1 MGGVQEGDVII
12 RFDNKNITDPSNL
25 RNIVSLMPPGS
36 KSDVV
41 VYRNGSKKSLSVVLQ
56 ELNDGKQV
64 AVKRNSGNESVL
76 GLELKEINRDLMDK
90 YNIYF

>member
-1 MGGVQEGDVII
+1 MVRYYSVVGESPAELGGVQEGDVII

-41 VYRNGSKKSLSVVLQ
+41 VFRNGSKRTLACTSGAEMENKLPLVILQ
-56 ELNDGKQV
+56 M
-64 AVKRNSGNESVL
+64 
-76 GLELKEINRDLMDK
+76 ICNRSRA
-90 YNIYF
+90 